1 MNTLYCVLVI
11 LKKKYVN
18 QYTIQKKSCYDK
30 KFNRGELNA
39 IYIIILDGSHSK
51 DGNWYIWSETLS
63 NVKYPDGEAM
73 HVSILQNFGSSSER
87 IPRRGIAASL
97 WLGVTR

>member
-51 DGNWYIWSETLS
+51 DGN
-63 NVKYPDGEAM
+63 
-73 HVSILQNFGSSSER
+73 
-87 IPRRGIAASL
+87 
-97 WLGVTR
+97 